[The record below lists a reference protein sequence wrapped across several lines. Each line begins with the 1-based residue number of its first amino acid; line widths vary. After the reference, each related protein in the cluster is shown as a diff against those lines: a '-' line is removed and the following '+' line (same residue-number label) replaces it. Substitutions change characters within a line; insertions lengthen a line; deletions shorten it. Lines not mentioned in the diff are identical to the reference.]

1 MSVVFIVRVSVTL
14 NVTLSSPIL
23 RSNVTLPLWSSGSDV
38 TLASR
43 NVTFEAGDVTLGL
56 LDADLNVTLP
66 GERGCQS
73 HSGPC
78 PSRSTLRGAGS
89 DGGPSGTARSSPH
102 LPASASHSRSARSPD
117 RRGRRGQSAFT
128 D

>member
-73 HSGPC
+73 HSGPLAVKVDALRRRHGWRPFGHGSFLAS
-78 PSRSTLRGAGS
+78 PSSLHFSLSFRS
-89 DGGPSGTARSSPH
+89 
-102 LPASASHSRSARSPD
+102 LP
-117 RRGRRGQSAFT
+117 
-128 D
+128 